1 MLAAFRVRSF
11 RFQWPADLL
20 TSWAFEMETLILG
33 WYVMVATGSVVSL
46 AIIGALNFLG
56 TLVAPVFGVAGDR
69 LGRRTVM
76 CVMRG
81 FYATLAVTMMVLG
94 LTDTLTPDYV
104 FGIAFLSGM
113 VRPSDLSMRNALI
126 GDTMPPETLTNAMGL
141 SRTTQD
147 SARVAGSLVGAGLFS
162 TLGIGPSYMA
172 IAAFYAVSFAFTFGV
187 TQYRADD
194 AADGAGGG
202 TAAKTPMSPWRDIVN
217 GFVYCWKTPKVLAL
231 MWLAFLVNLFAYPVT
246 HGLLPFVA
254 REIYHLDANGLGRMV
269 ASFAVGALGGSLAI
283 AWLGTPRRPDRFTLV
298 NIFLW
303 FILVIAFGFV
313 TNEFVGN
320 VLLLLIGIVQGLS
333 MIALAVTLLTTVEP
347 RYRGC
352 AMGVRMLVVY
362 GLPVGLMTAGKVIE
376 VIGFPATLTIYGV
389 TGIVLSMLVGI
400 YYRASLWHQ

>member
-1 MLAAFRVRSF
+1 
-11 RFQWPADLL
+11 
-20 TSWAFEMETLILG
+20 
-33 WYVMVATGSVVSL
+33 
-46 AIIGALNFLG
+46 
-56 TLVAPVFGVAGDR
+56 
-69 LGRRTVM
+69 
-76 CVMRG
+76 
-81 FYATLAVTMMVLG
+81 
-94 LTDTLTPDYV
+94 
-104 FGIAFLSGM
+104 
-113 VRPSDLSMRNALI
+113 
-126 GDTMPPETLTNAMGL
+126 
-141 SRTTQD
+141 
-147 SARVAGSLVGAGLFS
+147 
-162 TLGIGPSYMA
+162 
-172 IAAFYAVSFAFTFGV
+172 
-187 TQYRADD
+187 
-194 AADGAGGG
+194 
-202 TAAKTPMSPWRDIVN
+202 
-217 GFVYCWKTPKVLAL
+217 

-269 ASFAVGALGGSLAI
+269 ASFAVGALAGSLAI

-313 TNEFVGN
+313 TNEFVGS

-362 GLPVGLMTAGKVIE
+362 GLPVGLMAASKVIE

-389 TGIVLSMLVGI
+389 TGITLSMLGGI